1 MDLNTMMD
9 ANPLYPIPYH
19 PCETNMRRDFKGRA
33 KHKTRTQRPVKY
45 YLVDFGISRRYGPD
59 TIPLEDPIWGGDKT
73 VPEFQ
78 TSDEPCN
85 PFPTDIYYLGNLIR
99 TNFIK
104 VSWIELPLDYFFK
117 RVAQGSRFSAGKYGF
132 EFMEGL
138 VADMVQ
144 DDPSKRPNID
154 EVVERFEV
162 IRKGLS
168 NWKLRS
174 RVIKRD
180 DNPVLGF
187 FRTITHWTRRIWFIL
202 RCVPPTPTP
211 TL

>member
-1 MDLNTMMD
+1 
-9 ANPLYPIPYH
+9 
-19 PCETNMRRDFKGRA
+19 
-33 KHKTRTQRPVKY
+33 
-45 YLVDFGISRRYGPD
+45 
-59 TIPLEDPIWGGDKT
+59 
-73 VPEFQ
+73 
-78 TSDEPCN
+78 
-85 PFPTDIYYLGNLIR
+85 
-99 TNFIK
+99 
-104 VSWIELPLDYFFK
+104 
-117 RVAQGSRFSAGKYGF
+117 
-132 EFMEGL
+132 MEGL

-144 DDPSKRPNID
+144 DDPSKRPDID

-202 RCVPPTPTP
+202 RCVPPIPAPAT
-211 TL
+211 